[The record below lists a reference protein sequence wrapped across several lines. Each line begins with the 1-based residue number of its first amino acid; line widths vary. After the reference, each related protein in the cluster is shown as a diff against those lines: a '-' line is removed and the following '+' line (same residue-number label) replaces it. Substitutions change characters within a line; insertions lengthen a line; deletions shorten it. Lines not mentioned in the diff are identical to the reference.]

1 MACRDLSSS
10 APRHRPRVRTGSAH
24 PARRCLLAIAVVAIA
39 GCQGKD
45 GGSSSAID
53 GFGAA
58 QQPGQA
64 TSTKPLRIALDG
76 AHTADR
82 ISVSGFDA
90 KQPATGNRFVVL
102 DVDVRNTDTQPRV
115 FSEGKLVAVDEQ
127 RERTFATPVNIF
139 ADGYLQLQVLQPSA
153 SARGK
158 IVYEVPGDMKGV
170 LYWVPGEGGERILLH
185 LQPELASKDRINRD
199 RIDNGSI
206 NNGSTKRAAT
216 TSSVAQA
223 ADPEPV
229 AGNNAMPAAPV
240 GAEPGDE
247 ASVAPAAT
255 QAVATASPGG
265 GQARAM
271 ACQALVSRNDPAE
284 KSRYVA
290 FFKRQCAGYAFPPA
304 WAAPAQVAT
313 ATLPPPIPDPATRW
327 PPRAGPA
334 FDCEQAFTRAEH
346 LICED
351 SVLSLMDWEL
361 TRTYASAA
369 RTTDD
374 QAALQREQDDWRRH
388 VRDACTTVRCIE
400 DAYAER
406 TADLTAMTRPP

>member
-1 MACRDLSSS
+1 MAFRVVSSL
-10 APRHRPRVRTGSAH
+10 APRHCPVIRADVQPRDRHG
-24 PARRCLLAIAVVAIA
+24 RWLLAVAIALVA
-39 GCQGKD
+39 GCQGREGRGGTQPD
-45 GGSSSAID
+45 GLAGSQARQAASA
-53 GFGAA
+53 
-58 QQPGQA
+58 
-64 TSTKPLRIALDG
+64 KPLQIALDG
-76 AHTADR
+76 AHTTDR
-82 ISVSGFDA
+82 ISASGFDA
-90 KQPATGNRFVVL
+90 REPATGNQFVVL
-102 DVDVRNTDTQPRV
+102 DVAVRNPDTQPRV

-127 RERTFATPVNIF
+127 RERTFTTPVNIF

-158 IVYEVPGDMKGV
+158 IVYEVPDDLKGV

-185 LQPELASKDRINRD
+185 LRPALASSGGTGNDHM
-199 RIDNGSI
+199 
-206 NNGSTKRAAT
+206 KRPADDSAKGAVTASDVAHVDARTVAANQAP
-216 TSSVAQA
+216 VAQ
-223 ADPEPV
+223 
-229 AGNNAMPAAPV
+229 G
-240 GAEPGDE
+240 GDDSAVD
-247 ASVAPAAT
+247 ASSAKQPIV
-255 QAVATASPGG
+255 TASPGG
-265 GQARAM
+265 EQARTL

-284 KSRYVA
+284 RARYAA
-290 FFKRQCAGYAFPPA
+290 FFKRECAGYPFPSA
-304 WAAPAQVAT
+304 WNAPAQVAT
-313 ATLPPPIPDPATRW
+313 APVPLPIADPATRW

-369 RTTDD
+369 RTAED

-400 DAYAER
+400 AAYTER